1 MTGVNINKIRHYAPG
16 FNKRTTRLDADTSAM
31 FFKAGNR
38 VISSSERLIA
48 DVSVKAAMP
57 NAGDTDNKK
66 RGLQSEGQSKYVNIY
81 GMVFDPNAT
90 KKEGQYLKTWI
101 TERERIDAMRTN
113 DPVPNWGWVDRFPE
127 RRNGLEKP
135 REAQATVT
143 RYPVNPK
150 TGKPMKNQG
159 FNQEF
164 KSLGRTIG
172 EMNPGG
178 KLMARAARAFGVV
191 IDALGK
197 FRCPPGTPAAN
208 RFTNERGEGCFDFSP
223 AQLRNMVQAMTS
235 AMGPETTTS
244 QMVTALLDSGVTMRD
259 IRDAYRSD
267 GMNGLASLAKKVN
280 IGFWGEKWNDAS
292 YRSQIPVQLRN
303 ISGLTMG
310 ADARMARIA
319 QEKID
324 VVNDLA
330 ARYGITETDEHKKIL
345 EIYKAMAA
353 DPDGPFDPD
362 QYALLFMGGDP
373 DSHEEW
379 VVENLISVH
388 LEAINQKLGLGG
400 TAGMLGDWNKGPRDP
415 VMAARVAQDALDEYR
430 RAKAAGEVTPLTEFI
445 DAGIKR
451 ERDFRTGALEE
462 LLVTAEKNP
471 EYFITPE
478 GKKLPIIV
486 DYSKTG
492 LVGPGEIDWGM
503 QGYAH
508 PDHLLIG
515 SGPAMLGHR
524 DAPPPTYMD
533 LYEASGGDID
543 DQWRA
548 IASAVDADERLRA
561 YAELWG
567 TDLAATEGRG
577 WRDFGAQTAAH
588 ELTHIGQYKAIVQY
602 LRDTGEDVDSMNNS
616 EIMARINDFME
627 VATPEIL
634 RDVFGVDIED
644 LIDKRLDALAGQYSQ
659 GKQQEALEILAEL
672 ASATTERRK
681 REITADFNYAKSV
694 ALLETLAEINA
705 NKKIGL
711 IGDDPELDD
720 ILDKMK
726 PLPPTTGGVVSP
738 SGTGTVPTPPPGAP
752 RPVRPSLPTS
762 APALP
767 ADAGKVRKPAPAGR
781 RPSGRGGRAK
791 SEPKGI
797 FEKDRNGKIPTM
809 IEEGRFTQEDILE
822 FLYGEDGKGGLQRML
837 ESVKNMRTKKDGR
850 IDPVLVKRKELL
862 NKLVDT
868 MGLSFSE
875 LEDMAL
881 KVRNGES
888 LSPEERD
895 KLMNAIAHLRNG
907 ANEFKRKAEEARE
920 KYANYEPVDTSM
932 ATGDG
937 SEYDEYDTNRVRLE
951 GIQKEIEMYESLF
964 NRVGRGIAPAVHDIL
979 TMSEKGPYPPSLR
992 APVRP
997 AEPRIGVTAAD
1008 ADGLASR
1015 QNARLLPEESA
1026 ALIDIA
1032 RRPDGVRVEGPDDS
1046 PEKVR
1051 ELSSKLRDIDDVV
1064 QAYRRNGL
1072 EPPSSAGDEDLGQTA
1087 QAMSGLDKSV
1097 LPQDM
1102 VVEVEIE
1109 VPDSF
1114 GAGDTHRVDSI
1125 VSGRLITDSDIEPFE
1140 RVGLA
1145 SRSGIQ
1151 TRAGIAG
1158 RLLGSRA
1165 TRKIME
1171 KTGVDP
1177 DKAELVQMMAEV
1189 AIGFSIGGPAGAIIP
1204 LARRGGR
1211 DVAEVA
1217 LKQMVEKG
1225 WIDQS
1230 LAEKITRFGLDRI
1243 ATDGLPNDIIDAAER
1258 TKEKLWTEDTKRRA
1272 IDIGS
1277 AMQERSVEL
1286 AQATKE
1292 KLRNIRDRVFDR
1304 DEEDDPFSSPPSGP
1318 ALEMPRT
1325 PETRGLSSRSGLA
1338 SRTVSPAERVI
1349 SKRNSRDTY
1358 RGVSRGFSARMS
1370 EEGIMEDVQEII
1382 NSTRDMRERRKYIN
1396 KIRDEIINSDKS
1408 PEEKRRLLNMIS
1420 MPSRGSLQGTIQV
1433 NKDIISDELRQMGF
1447 DVMRADKVKD
1457 FIKTIKNMRKE
1468 GYISEGQFE
1477 QLQRMM
1483 GDIRSGKIRTVSQF
1497 KDAVDAAIQEN
1508 QSPASL
1514 GAAMRQRQ
1522 LNG

>member
-48 DVSVKAAMP
+48 DVSIKAAMP

-81 GMVFDPNAT
+81 GMVFDPSAT
-90 KKEGQYLKTWI
+90 KKEGQYLKTWL
-101 TERERIDAMRTN
+101 TERERIDAMRSN

-127 RRNGLEKP
+127 RSNGLEKP

-223 AQLRNMVQAMTS
+223 TQLRNMVQAMTS

-267 GMNGLASLAKKVN
+267 GMNGLASLARKVN

-379 VVENLISVH
+379 VVENLIKVH

-400 TAGMLGDWNKGPRDP
+400 RGGALGGTKMPTDP

-471 EYFITPE
+471 EFFDAPGG
-478 GKKLPIIV
+478 GKIQIIV
-486 DYSKTG
+486 DYRQTEKASDIPTG
-492 LVGPGEIDWGM
+492 VHWGM
-503 QGYAH
+503 QGKAG
-508 PDHLLIG
+508 PDFLLIG

-524 DAPPPTYMD
+524 GAPPPGYMD
-533 LYEASGGDID
+533 LYEATGGDID

-561 YAELWG
+561 YAELWS

-588 ELTHIGQYKAIVQY
+588 ELTHLGQYQAILQY
-602 LRDTGEDVDSMNNS
+602 LKDDRGLDVTGMNNEAIFR
-616 EIMARINDFME
+616 EIADFMT
-627 VATPEIL
+627 VATPEVL
-634 RDVFGVDIED
+634 RYVFGVDIED

-659 GKQQEALEILAEL
+659 DEQQIALNVL
-672 ASATTERRK
+672 TTGNNEK
-681 REITADFNYAKSV
+681 FNYARTQ
-694 ALLETLAEINA
+694 ALLETLAELSA

-711 IGDDPELDD
+711 IGDDPELDA

-726 PLPPTTGGVVSP
+726 PLPPMTGGVVSP

-767 ADAGKVRKPAPAGR
+767 TDAGKVRKPAPAGR

-791 SEPKGI
+791 SAPKGM
-797 FEKDRNGKIPTM
+797 FEKDRSGKIPTM
-809 IEEGRFTQEDILE
+809 IEEGRFTQDDILE

-979 TMSEKGPYPPSLR
+979 TMSENGPYPPSLR

-1217 LKQMVEKG
+1217 LRQMVEKG

-1230 LAEKITRFGLDRI
+1230 LADKITRFGLDRI
-1243 ATDGLPNDIIDAAER
+1243 ATDGLPNDIIDAAEK
-1258 TKEKLWTEDTKRRA
+1258 TKDKLWTEDTKRKA

-1304 DEEDDPFSSPPSGP
+1304 DEEDDPFGLPPSGP
-1318 ALEMPRT
+1318 ALEGP
-1325 PETRGLSSRSGLA
+1325 
-1338 SRTVSPAERVI
+1338 
-1349 SKRNSRDTY
+1349 
-1358 RGVSRGFSARMS
+1358 
-1370 EEGIMEDVQEII
+1370 
-1382 NSTRDMRERRKYIN
+1382 
-1396 KIRDEIINSDKS
+1396 
-1408 PEEKRRLLNMIS
+1408 
-1420 MPSRGSLQGTIQV
+1420 
-1433 NKDIISDELRQMGF
+1433 
-1447 DVMRADKVKD
+1447 
-1457 FIKTIKNMRKE
+1457 
-1468 GYISEGQFE
+1468 
-1477 QLQRMM
+1477 
-1483 GDIRSGKIRTVSQF
+1483 
-1497 KDAVDAAIQEN
+1497 
-1508 QSPASL
+1508 
-1514 GAAMRQRQ
+1514 